1 MSKVFVEVV
10 EVVEKVE
17 QMGEQRYGSTG
28 VISRKNWGGWEA
40 VAGDTPKK
48 RRGKINLQGS
58 EESIELGAGADG
70 AQRECWVSECAWCGV
85 WVERCRVYQLVI
97 GYSRR
102 GFSRVRGVCDAK
114 RVKLEPYDGSQSRTG
129 VVVNALAVSEV

>member
-17 QMGEQRYGSTG
+17 QMGEQRYGS
-28 VISRKNWGGWEA
+28 K
-40 VAGDTPKK
+40 
-48 RRGKINLQGS
+48 GS